1 MHPERNQT
9 VAVRPDIIEPEQ
21 NRQRLLRQA
30 RGSRA
35 YQDGLSAEEAVC
47 SACMKEGWLILLK
60 RARTRRGEID
70 IVMRKGSL
78 ICFVEVKKRKTL
90 RGATECLGVS
100 QQRRLYR
107 AAECL
112 LAAHP
117 HWAYEELRFDLI
129 AVDEQNALH
138 WVKDVIRQM

>member
-9 VAVRPDIIEPEQ
+9 VTGRSDAIGPEPT
-21 NRQRLLRQA
+21 RQRLARQT
-30 RGSRA
+30 RGAQA

-47 SACMKEGWLILLK
+47 SACIKEGWSILLK

-78 ICFVEVKKRKTL
+78 LCFVEVKKRKTL
-90 RGATECLGVS
+90 RGAAECLTIA
-100 QQRRLYR
+100 QQSRLYR

-112 LAAHP
+112 LAAYP
-117 HWAYEELRFDLI
+117 HWSYEELRFDLI
-129 AVDEQNALH
+129 AVDEQNALY
-138 WVKDVIRQM
+138 WVRDIIRQM